1 MKQDYTMACFPAPDH
16 DHRHCVARVLGTA
29 EHLCAERQVRLTAQR
44 RRVLE
49 IIAASHT
56 AIGAYE
62 IMDRLG
68 EQQRR
73 PAPISVY
80 RALDFLIAQ
89 RLVHRLASRNAYIA
103 CATPRATHGAQFLI
117 CERCGAIGEVCDDAV
132 EDAIAEAAHAAG
144 FAMTT
149 RLVEVA
155 GLCAACSR
163 EVAGCAIA

>member
-1 MKQDYTMACFPAPDH
+1 MRACFPDPDH
-16 DHRHCVARVLGTA
+16 DHGHCVARVLATA
-29 EHLCAERQVRLTAQR
+29 ETLCAERQVRLTAQR

-49 IIAASHT
+49 IIAASHA

-62 IMDRLG
+62 IMDRLAD
-68 EQQRR
+68 QQRR

-89 RLVHRLASRNAYIA
+89 RFVHRLASRNAYVA
-103 CATPRATHGAQFLI
+103 CTTPRAAHGAQFLI

-132 EDAIAEAAHAAG
+132 EDAIAGAAHTAG
-144 FAMTT
+144 FAVTA

-155 GLCAACSR
+155 GLCASCAR
-163 EVAGCAIA
+163 EVADSATF

>member
-1 MKQDYTMACFPAPDH
+1 MRQDQIVACFPAPDH
-16 DHRHCVARVLGTA
+16 DHRHCLASVLATA
-29 EHLCAERQVRLTAQR
+29 ERLCAERQVRLTAQR

-49 IIAASHT
+49 IIATSHS

-103 CATPRATHGAQFLI
+103 CTTPRTAHGAQFLI
-117 CERCGAIGEVCDDAV
+117 CEQCGATGEVCDNAV
-132 EDAIAEAAHAAG
+132 EDAIAEAARSAG

-155 GLCAACSR
+155 GLCGSCSR
-163 EVAGCAIA
+163 EGAGCATS

>member
-1 MKQDYTMACFPAPDH
+1 MRQDQIVACFPAPDH
-16 DHRHCVARVLGTA
+16 DHRACLANVLATA

-49 IIAASHT
+49 IIAASHS

-103 CATPRATHGAQFLI
+103 CTTPRAAHGAQFLI
-117 CERCGAIGEVCDDAV
+117 CERCGAIGEVFDDAV
-132 EDAIAEAAHAAG
+132 EDAIAEAAQSAG
-144 FAMTT
+144 FAMTA

-155 GLCAACSR
+155 GLCACCSR
-163 EVAGCAIA
+163 EVASCAT

>member
-1 MKQDYTMACFPAPDH
+1 MTCFPAPDH
-16 DHRHCVARVLGTA
+16 DHRSCLASVLGTA
-29 EHLCAERQVRLTAQR
+29 EYVCAERQVRLTAQR

-49 IIAASHT
+49 IIAASHA

-89 RLVHRLASRNAYIA
+89 RLVHRIASRNAYIA
-103 CATPRATHGAQFLI
+103 CTAPRATHGAQFLI
-117 CERCGAIGEVCDDAV
+117 CERCGAIGEVCNGAV
-132 EDAIAEAAHAAG
+132 EDAIAAAAHAAG
-144 FAMTT
+144 FAKATS
-149 RLVEVA
+149 LVEVA
-155 GLCAACSR
+155 GLCAFCSR
-163 EVAGCAIA
+163 EVPSHAAS